1 MAGTLEVVFKLIGV
15 LMTLFFVYMV
25 VAGSVTLALYTRIG
39 QGDPK
44 GFWYTDRDKLN
55 KYIFKSWIDWAG
67 SPSTFS
73 MKESTAPVSY
83 TTYKTLTGNNIV
95 SNCMLQCESAN
106 GRGKTPKCVGFIYT
120 PGTSNTCNLVSTM
133 DGLITGTSTETTY
146 FIDGLDTARQYKF
159 YTSNTQADATFI
171 AGSPYPATTPLLEIG
186 CFSNCVSLADC
197 TGVQFSGTASSQTCG
212 LVKNMDPTKFTADN
226 SKGMAYLTTHG
237 PLKASTI
244 TYY

>member
-1 MAGTLEVVFKLIGV
+1 MAGTLEVAFKLIGL
-15 LMTLFFVYMV
+15 LMTLFFVYIV

-44 GFWYTDRDKLN
+44 GFWYTDRVKLK
-55 KYIFKSWIDWAG
+55 KYIFNSWIDWAG
-67 SPSTFS
+67 YPSTFS
-73 MKESTAPVSY
+73 SMPNSSLVSY

-95 SNCMLQCESAN
+95 SNCMLQCEAAN
-106 GRGKTPKCVGFIYT
+106 DRGKTPKCVGFIYT
-120 PGTSNTCNLVSTM
+120 TGTSNTCNLVSTM
-133 DGLITGTSTETTY
+133 DGLVPGVDTTY

-171 AGSPYPATTPLLEIG
+171 AGSPYTTNEVECL
-186 CFSNCVSLADC
+186 SNCLSQADC

-226 SKGMAYLTTHG
+226 NKGMGYLTAHG

>member
-1 MAGTLEVVFKLIGV
+1 MAGTLEVAFKLIGL
-15 LMTLFFVYMV
+15 LMTLFIVYLV
-25 VAGSVTLALYTRIG
+25 VAGSVTLALYTRVG
-39 QGDPK
+39 QGDTK
-44 GFWYTDRDKLN
+44 GFWYTDRDKLK

-73 MKESTAPVSY
+73 SMSNSYPVSY

-95 SNCMLQCESAN
+95 SNCMLQCEAAN
-106 GRGKTPKCVGFIYT
+106 DRGKTPKCVGFIYT

-133 DGLITGTSTETTY
+133 DGIMVKDSSTTLY

-171 AGSPYPATTPLLEIG
+171 AGTPYTTNEIE
-186 CFSNCVSLADC
+186 CFSNCLTQTDC
-197 TGVQFSGTASSQTCG
+197 TGIQFSGTVSSQTCG
-212 LVKNMDPTKFTADN
+212 LVKNMDPTKFTSDN
-226 SKGMAYLTTHG
+226 TKGMAYLTTHD

>member
-1 MAGTLEVVFKLIGV
+1 MAGTLEVAFKLIGV

-95 SNCMLQCESAN
+95 SNCMLQCEAAN
-106 GRGKTPKCVGFIYT
+106 DRGKTPKCVGFIYT

-133 DGLITGTSTETTY
+133 DGLITTTTPDTTY
-146 FIDGLDTARQYKF
+146 FIDGLDTAREYKE

-171 AGSPYPATTPLLEIG
+171 DTSSTGDQREYL
-186 CFSNCVSLADC
+186 SNCVSLSDC
-197 TGVQFSGTASSQTCG
+197 TGVQTILNGTRTTYK
-212 LVKNMDPTKFTADN
+212 LVKNMDPTKFTADTN
-226 SKGMAYLTTHG
+226 SKMSYLTTHG

>member
-1 MAGTLEVVFKLIGV
+1 MAGTLEVAFKLIGL
-15 LMTLFFVYMV
+15 LMTLFFVYLV

-44 GFWYTDRDKLN
+44 GFWYTDRDKLK
-55 KYIFKSWIDWAG
+55 KYIFKSWVDWAG
-67 SPSTFS
+67 KPSTFS
-73 MKESTAPVSY
+73 SMSNVYAVSH
-83 TTYKTLTGNNIV
+83 TSYKTLTGNNII
-95 SNCMLQCESAN
+95 SNCMLQCEAAN
-106 GRGKTPKCVGFIYT
+106 DRGKTPKCVGFIYT

-133 DGLITGTSTETTY
+133 DGLIVNDSSDTIY

-171 AGSPYPATTPLLEIG
+171 SGSPYTTNEIE
-186 CFSNCVSLADC
+186 CFSNCLTQTDC
-197 TGVQFSGTASSQTCG
+197 TGIQFSGTSSSQICG
-212 LVKNMDPTKFTADN
+212 LVTNTDPTKFTADN
-226 SKGMAYLTTHG
+226 SKGMAYLTTHD

>member
-1 MAGTLEVVFKLIGV
+1 MAEPLQIFFKLFGLFV
-15 LMTLFFVYMV
+15 TLFIVYLV

-39 QGDPK
+39 QGDRK
-44 GFWYTDRDKLN
+44 GFWYTDRDKLK

-73 MKESTAPVSY
+73 MKESTFPVSY

-106 GRGKTPKCVGFIYT
+106 SRGKTPKCVGFIYT

-133 DGLITGTSTETTY
+133 DGLITRVTPETTY
-146 FIDGLDTARQYKF
+146 FIDGLDTAREYKT

-171 AGSPYPATTPLLEIG
+171 DTSLTGSELDYL
-186 CFSNCVSLADC
+186 SNCLSLSDC
-197 TGVQFSGTASSQTCG
+197 TGVKVTGTTYR

-226 SKGMAYLTTHG
+226 NSGMIYLTTHG

>member
-1 MAGTLEVVFKLIGV
+1 MAESLQIFFKLFGLFV
-15 LMTLFFVYMV
+15 TLFMIYLL

-44 GFWYTDRDKLN
+44 GFWYTDREKLN
-55 KYIFKSWIDWAG
+55 KYIFKSWIAWAG

-73 MKESTAPVSY
+73 MKESTAPISY

-95 SNCMLQCESAN
+95 SNCMIQCESSN
-106 GRGKTPKCVGFIYT
+106 SRGKTPKCVGFIYT
-120 PGTSNTCNLVSTM
+120 TGTSNTCNLVSTM
-133 DGLITGTSTETTY
+133 DGLVPSFDTIY
-146 FIDGLDTARQYKF
+146 FIDGLDTAREYKT

-171 AGSPYPATTPLLEIG
+171 DTSLTGSELEYL
-186 CFSNCVSLADC
+186 SNCLSLSDC
-197 TGVQFSGTASSQTCG
+197 TGVKVTGTGSTKTYG
-212 LVKNMDPTKFTADN
+212 LVKNMDPTKFTADTN
-226 SKGMAYLTTHG
+226 SQMAHLTAHG

>member
-1 MAGTLEVVFKLIGV
+1 MADSLQIFFKLFGLFV
-15 LMTLFFVYMV
+15 TLFMIYLL

-44 GFWYTDRDKLN
+44 GFWYTDREKLN

-73 MKESTAPVSY
+73 MKESSAPVSY

-95 SNCMLQCESAN
+95 SNCMLQCEAAN
-106 GRGKTPKCVGFIYT
+106 SRGKTPKCVGFIYT
-120 PGTSNTCNLVSTM
+120 TGTSNTCNLVSTM
-133 DGLITGTSTETTY
+133 DGLVPSFGTTY
-146 FIDGLDTARQYKF
+146 FIDGLDTAREYKT

-171 AGSPYPATTPLLEIG
+171 DTTLTGSELDYL
-186 CFSNCVSLADC
+186 SNCLSLSDC
-197 TGVQFSGTASSQTCG
+197 TGVKVTGTGSTKTYG
-212 LVKNMDPTKFTADN
+212 LVKNMDPTKFTADTN
-226 SKGMAYLTTHG
+226 SQMAHLTAHG
-237 PLKASTI
+237 PLKASTV

>member
-1 MAGTLEVVFKLIGV
+1 MAGTLEVAFKLIGL
-15 LMTLFFVYMV
+15 LMTLFIVYLV
-25 VAGSVTLALYTRIG
+25 VAGSVTLALYTRVG
-39 QGDPK
+39 QGDTK
-44 GFWYTDRDKLN
+44 GFWYTNRDKLK

-73 MKESTAPVSY
+73 MKESTAPISY

-95 SNCMLQCESAN
+95 SNCMLQCEAVN
-106 GRGKTPKCVGFIYT
+106 DRGKTPKCVGFIYT

-133 DGLITGTSTETTY
+133 DGLITGTTTGTTY

-159 YTSNTQADATFI
+159 YTSNTQVDATFI
-171 AGSPYPATTPLLEIG
+171 TGSPYTGSETECL
-186 CFSNCVSLADC
+186 SNCLSQIDC
-197 TGVQFSGTASSQTCG
+197 TGVQISGTTCG
-212 LVKNMDPTKFTADN
+212 LVKNMDPTKFTLDN
-226 SKGMAYLTTHG
+226 NKKMVYLTTHD